1 MKSACA
7 PHALKHFNLLTRA
20 GIKLKHV
27 NPDVFTNRISSRLDQ
42 CLPTIANRR
51 SGAAGARGNVGGESP
66 AAEPRDGDDCFLA
79 ASDGDDVPET
89 ARHATASPV
98 ATPARLFF
106 SELDGE
112 EKLAV
117 ANHGLLPGLAAVPD
131 SKMAAKFSSIIL
143 GVLIFAAMAATL
155 CSTGLAEV
163 GMVYEFCYLKCIDDC
178 TQTCRTGGFPRG
190 GDCNSGPCCCYW

>member
-89 ARHATASPV
+89 ARHATASPELTGVDGSLDRKSGRCGIAIPISSWYGPTVPTWLTDVTDDRPV
-98 ATPARLFF
+98 A
-106 SELDGE
+106 
-112 EKLAV
+112 
-117 ANHGLLPGLAAVPD
+117 
-131 SKMAAKFSSIIL
+131 
-143 GVLIFAAMAATL
+143 VLEAQ
-155 CSTGLAEV
+155 V
-163 GMVYEFCYLKCIDDC
+163 
-178 TQTCRTGGFPRG
+178 
-190 GDCNSGPCCCYW
+190 